1 MSDGMR
7 TGYEKKKQKSEAKTK
22 PMDRSSPT
30 NPRPVPPRMDI
41 GSLLEALDAAGE
53 ETTDS
58 STQSSP
64 LSYRSNGH
72 DGLTDGESESDSDSS
87 DPNARSAAHVPTPNG
102 EKQPS
107 GIVARRAAL
116 FEGRGSRRL
125 TACASGTVSLTPPA
139 KE

>member
-1 MSDGMR
+1 
-7 TGYEKKKQKSEAKTK
+7 
-22 PMDRSSPT
+22 MDRSPPT
-30 NPRPVPPRMDI
+30 KPNPDPPRMDI
-41 GSLLEALDAAGE
+41 ASLLEALEAAGE
-53 ETTDS
+53 ETDS

-72 DGLTDGESESDSDSS
+72 DGLTDIESDSDSDSDSS

-116 FEGRGSRRL
+116 FEGRVSRRL
-125 TACASGTVSLTPPA
+125 TACVSGTVSLTPPA